1 MSSCIGHQ
9 VWGTCAMNAL
19 AYATRAQLGTRFADC
34 ALSVAF
40 FFFWFNHAYCNT
52 GFNMGWR
59 YHYVMSQ
66 ALENAHQLQ
75 LQPGIATTETCY
87 PCSQIDLT
95 ACMVID
101 TMEGINCSIKR
112 LTGFL

>member
-1 MSSCIGHQ
+1 MQH
-9 VWGTCAMNAL
+9 VHNWVHDLPTVHF
-19 AYATRAQLGTRFADC
+19 QLP
-34 ALSVAF
+34 
-40 FFFWFNHAYCNT
+40 FFWFNHAYCNT

-66 ALENAHQLQ
+66 DLENAHQLQ

-101 TMEGINCSIKR
+101 NMEGINCSIKR
-112 LTGFL
+112 LTGFLSSETQCATKW